1 MLKLLGMDG
10 SLAARE
16 GLATELGRPPEKLG
30 DSAQMNMW
38 LHKTVLEKLA
48 ENGGNVPKELLH

>member
-1 MLKLLGMDG
+1 M
-10 SLAARE
+10 A
-16 GLATELGRPPEKLG
+16 

-48 ENGGNVPKELLH
+48 ANGGNIPADLYA